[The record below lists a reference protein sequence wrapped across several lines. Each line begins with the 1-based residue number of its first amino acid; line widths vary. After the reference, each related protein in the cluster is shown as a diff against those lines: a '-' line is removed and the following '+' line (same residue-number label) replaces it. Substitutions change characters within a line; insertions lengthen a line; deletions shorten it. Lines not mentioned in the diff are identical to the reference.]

1 MALSDQPRD
10 DVTDVQALHEVA
22 PQDGAPA
29 HDADAS
35 DAADGAEPIELKPL
49 ADEPPDDD
57 ARKHV
62 RPSMRFVFSHPAHAI
77 GVFFGVGSFPIAAG
91 TVGTLAGW
99 ITWLFIAAWLTPV
112 QQAWLVA
119 ASIPIGWWACS
130 ITARDLRTAD
140 PRAAVIDEVVA
151 IWLILWVLWP
161 VGFWGQFWAFVLFR
175 YFDAA
180 KPGPVGWA
188 DRVFHGK
195 GVWLGGFGVLFDD
208 LVAAFCTL
216 LVFAIWRV
224 IFHHG

>member
-1 MALSDQPRD
+1 MALADQPRD
-10 DVTDVQALHEVA
+10 DVTDVRAVHEVREGARAAEPEAGSDPA
-22 PQDGAPA
+22 PVELEPLVA
-29 HDADAS
+29 AS
-35 DAADGAEPIELKPL
+35 DG
-49 ADEPPDDD
+49 PD
-57 ARKHV
+57 AGKYV

-77 GVFFGVGSFPIAAG
+77 GVFFGVGSFPFAAG

-99 ITWLFIAAWLTPV
+99 ITWHWIAAWLTPV
-112 QQAWLVA
+112 QQGWLVA

-151 IWLILWVLWP
+151 FWLILWVLLP
-161 VGFWGQFWAFVLFR
+161 AGFWTQFIAFLLFR
-175 YFDAA
+175 FFDAA

-208 LVAAFCTL
+208 LVAALCTL
-216 LVFAIWRV
+216 LVFAIWRWL
-224 IFHHG
+224 

>member
-1 MALSDQPRD
+1 MALSGQSRD
-10 DVTDVQALHEVA
+10 DVTDVQALHEEAREQAVGTASA
-22 PQDGAPA
+22 PTDGRFGP
-29 HDADAS
+29 
-35 DAADGAEPIELKPL
+35 AEPVELEAL
-49 ADEPPDDD
+49 EAEALDDD
-57 ARKHV
+57 ARKYV
-62 RPSMRFVFSHPAHAI
+62 RPSLRFVYAHPAHII

-208 LVAAFCTL
+208 LVAALCTL
-216 LVFAIWRV
+216 LVFAIWRAV
-224 IFHHG
+224 F

>member
-1 MALSDQPRD
+1 MALANQPRD
-10 DVTDVQALHEVA
+10 DVTDVQALRETRA
-22 PQDGAPA
+22 ASPG
-29 HDADAS
+29 DARAQ
-35 DAADGAEPIELKPL
+35 ADGDSGSRSDSGPAPIELEPL
-49 ADEPPDDD
+49 AEAPD

-91 TVGTLAGW
+91 TAGTLAAW
-99 ITWLFIAAWLTPV
+99 ITWPLIAAWLTHA
-112 QQAWLVA
+112 QQGWLVA

-151 IWLILWVLWP
+151 FWLILWAISP
-161 VGFWGQFWAFVLFR
+161 AGFWAQFWAFVLFR
-175 YFDAA
+175 FFDAA

-195 GVWLGGFGVLFDD
+195 GVWLGGFGILFDD
-208 LVAAFCTL
+208 LVAALCTL
-216 LVFAIWRV
+216 LVFAVWR
-224 IFHHG
+224 GL